1 MVASTEEMLASMATF
16 SKQAKAL
23 RGRATILTGDAA
35 MLDQAPLFKDE
46 CQRVSLV
53 ITSPPYPGVHV
64 LYHRWQVDGRKE
76 TPAPFWIANRLD
88 GSGESYYTLGHRK
101 NSGLKTYFNNLEATL
116 ASTVALADD
125 NTVFVQVVAFGSP
138 DWQLPKYL
146 EAARAAGLRERLLPG
161 LDTLDGRLW

>member
-76 TPAPFWIANRLD
+76 SPALFWITVCPD
-88 GSGESYYTLGHRK
+88 GQGASYYNFGDRRHASSNNYFRKSLQTLLDIRK
-101 NSGLKTYFNNLEATL
+101 IIRDGEHM
-116 ASTVALADD
+116 
-125 NTVFVQVVAFGSP
+125 VQLVAFNRP
-138 DWQLPKYL
+138 AK
-146 EAARAAGLRERLLPG
+146 
-161 LDTLDGRLW
+161 